1 MPHLSAQPFCLL
13 PRFRPSTI
21 QFNQAKLF
29 SRASPVACTWLL
41 LLLML
46 LLLLVAVVV
55 VHVVAAYC
63 HKTLRRAPL
72 KDNCQTDM
80 LPTHGLK
87 GETERY
93 RISLSTTPLVCSFC
107 PTPSLFS
114 PLLSLFTSLCSCVI
128 FACFMSRAAVMNQ
141 KQFLTLHQIKVTT
154 AAVVPDEWCEESPY
168 WVMWKLTLL
177 SECSHCLDR

>member
-13 PRFRPSTI
+13 SRFRPSTI

-107 PTPSLFS
+107 PTPSLSF
-114 PLLSLFTSLCSCVI
+114 PLFFPYSLPFLLFLCHICMFHVTRCCYEPKTVPH
-128 FACFMSRAAVMNQ
+128 FASN
-141 KQFLTLHQIKVTT
+141 
-154 AAVVPDEWCEESPY
+154 
-168 WVMWKLTLL
+168 
-177 SECSHCLDR
+177 

>member
-72 KDNCQTDM
+72 KDICQTDM

-87 GETERY
+87 GETVRY

-107 PTPSLFS
+107 PTPFLFS
-114 PLLSLFTSLCSCVI
+114 SLLSLFTPLPFVPVSYLHVSCHALLLWTKNSSSLCIKLKWQQQLSCL
-128 FACFMSRAAVMNQ
+128 MSDV
-141 KQFLTLHQIKVTT
+141 KSHLI
-154 AAVVPDEWCEESPY
+154 EWCEN
-168 WVMWKLTLL
+168 
-177 SECSHCLDR
+177 

>member
-1 MPHLSAQPFCLL
+1 MTVIGSSRAGLVECSSCHICLPSRSACCPVLG
-13 PRFRPSTI
+13 RV
-21 QFNQAKLF
+21 QFNSIKQNCFPERLQWRVLDCCYY
-29 SRASPVACTWLL
+29 SCCCCS
-41 LLLML
+41 L

-114 PLLSLFTSLCSCVI
+114 PLLSLFTPLPFVPVSYLHVSCH
-128 FACFMSRAAVMNQ
+128 A
-141 KQFLTLHQIKVTT
+141 
-154 AAVVPDEWCEESPY
+154 
-168 WVMWKLTLL
+168 LL
-177 SECSHCLDR
+177 L